1 MKKLL
6 ILVDGSQIPAGGQQ
20 QGTRAEV
27 HGCIRSSSSQRRK
40 NWGHDTPS
48 LTARLRVLWT
58 VLRKVSYDNPFLG
71 MTTLFGAILVSRGAI
86 EIVTDLA

>member
-6 ILVDGSQIPAGGQQ
+6 ILVDGSQTPAGDHQW
-20 QGTRAEV
+20 GTRAEE
-27 HGCIRSSSSQRRK
+27 HGSSRSHSRRGRK

-48 LTARLRVLWT
+48 LTAFVDSSSQSVLAG
-58 VLRKVSYDNPFLG
+58 RRAG
-71 MTTLFGAILVSRGAI
+71 MTTLFGAILVSQDAI

>member
-20 QGTRAEV
+20 RGTRAEE
-27 HGCIRSSSSQRRK
+27 HGHIRSSSRRRRK

-58 VLRKVSYDNPFLG
+58 LATS
-71 MTTLFGAILVSRGAI
+71 MTTLFGAILVSQDAI